1 MRWTDGASPDSSSRS
16 SAVKE
21 APWEDSAPRQ
31 RCRNLPRS
39 RVMNNRRIFLKNLT
53 HMAVASAAAVTAG
66 IPIAAHAELP
76 KLDVNDP
83 QAKALGYVEDSAK
96 ADQAKFPKHAASQKC
111 NNCQLYQ
118 GKPS

>member
-1 MRWTDGASPDSSSRS
+1 
-16 SAVKE
+16 
-21 APWEDSAPRQ
+21 
-31 RCRNLPRS
+31 
-39 RVMNNRRIFLKNLT
+39 
-53 HMAVASAAAVTAG
+53 MAVASAAAVTAG

-118 GKPS
+118 GKPSDAQAGCPLFSGKSVAGTGWCSAYIKKA